1 MNKAILKGR
10 ITKDLVLRY
19 TNNNTEVL
27 NFTLAV
33 NRDYKNANNEYATDF
48 INCIA
53 FKNNATFIKN
63 HFEKG
68 SEIIV
73 EGKIQTGS
81 YDNKDGVKVYTSDV
95 AVDRVEFCGSKKV
108 SNEIIPSDFEK
119 EEINPFADYGAEV
132 KIDDD
137 FLE

>member
-81 YDNKDGVKVYTSDV
+81 YEKDGVKVYTTDV
-95 AVDRVEFCGSKKV
+95 VVDRVEFCGSKKI
-108 SNEIIPSDFEK
+108 SNEITPNDFEK
-119 EEINPFADYGAEV
+119 EEENPFQSFGEQIS
-132 KIDDD
+132 IDDN